1 MKVISYQITLSE
13 PVLLN
18 SLEGGP
24 NESSSFDYIPGSVL
38 RGALIAKY
46 MAVNKIT
53 QLDAADDTTR
63 NLFFNGAVRY
73 LNGYP
78 LDRLAKRTLPV
89 PFSWH
94 RDKSEVA
101 KADEKNPASIYD
113 FVADSDDEIEP
124 KAVSAPFYS
133 MISDKVQL
141 LAPKRWLSVH
151 TARNRRFGRAVKKS
165 SVTGDEHS
173 GAVYRY
179 EALAA
184 GQTFGAVIL
193 CDAAEDA
200 NLIKGMLEGEI
211 LLGGSRTA
219 GYGKALISSVE
230 EKNQWREAGSQLEK
244 TANGKLVVN
253 LLSDVLVRDEIGQF
267 SADHRDFTALLSKK
281 LNATLTLQRAYLKNK
296 IIGGFNRKLRC
307 FYALRVFDFPH
318 WLSLRGD
325 GCFHGHLLWKEAVK
339 RYSPEP
345 FSLSFPYALIFQTF

>member
-101 KADEKNPASIYD
+101 KAD
-113 FVADSDDEIEP
+113 
-124 KAVSAPFYS
+124 
-133 MISDKVQL
+133 
-141 LAPKRWLSVH
+141 
-151 TARNRRFGRAVKKS
+151 
-165 SVTGDEHS
+165 
-173 GAVYRY
+173 
-179 EALAA
+179 
-184 GQTFGAVIL
+184 
-193 CDAAEDA
+193 
-200 NLIKGMLEGEI
+200 
-211 LLGGSRTA
+211 
-219 GYGKALISSVE
+219 
-230 EKNQWREAGSQLEK
+230 
-244 TANGKLVVN
+244 
-253 LLSDVLVRDEIGQF
+253 
-267 SADHRDFTALLSKK
+267 
-281 LNATLTLQRAYLKNK
+281 
-296 IIGGFNRKLRC
+296 
-307 FYALRVFDFPH
+307 
-318 WLSLRGD
+318 
-325 GCFHGHLLWKEAVK
+325 
-339 RYSPEP
+339 
-345 FSLSFPYALIFQTF
+345 